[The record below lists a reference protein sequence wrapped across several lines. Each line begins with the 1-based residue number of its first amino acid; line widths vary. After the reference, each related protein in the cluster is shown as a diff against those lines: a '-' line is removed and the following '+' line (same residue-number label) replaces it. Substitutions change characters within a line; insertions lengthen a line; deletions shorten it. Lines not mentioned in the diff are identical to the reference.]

1 MADGIFMDRISGG
14 LANRMSVG
22 RALQCR
28 LSRNYR
34 IVTDQRKGQSLFAA
48 LRDTRRTPF
57 RAVYP
62 TQFHH
67 DCTNKKKPI
76 CELHYFE
83 RKRVALF
90 RVRRIGLTGGTFKP
104 IGGSQ
109 APRRC
114 LSSEAAAR

>member
-14 LANRMSVG
+14 LANRKR
-22 RALQCR
+22 RAALRRR

-34 IVTDQRKGQSLFAA
+34 IVTDRRKGQSVFGG
-48 LRDTRRTPF
+48 LRATRRTPR
-57 RAVYP
+57 RAVST

-67 DCTNKKKPI
+67 DCTNKKIRPVNCI
-76 CELHYFE
+76 TSTG
-83 RKRVALF
+83 VALRYF
-90 RVRRIGLTGGTFKP
+90 VSGELTGGTFTP
-104 IGGSQ
+104 IGGSH

>member
-1 MADGIFMDRISGG
+1 MAFSWIVSPGVLQIGC
-14 LANRMSVG
+14 VG
-22 RALQCR
+22 QALRHR

-34 IVTDQRKGQSLFAA
+34 IVTDRRKGQSVFGG
-48 LRDTRRTPF
+48 LRATRRTPT
-57 RAVYP
+57 RAVYT

-67 DCTNKKKPI
+67 DCTNKKIRPVNCI
-76 CELHYFE
+76 TSTG
-83 RKRVALF
+83 VALRYF
-90 RVRRIGLTGGTFKP
+90 VSGEIELTGETFTP